1 MTSVDDCK
9 IVDLE
14 IKDTLEGSSIE
25 ITGNKQIP
33 FQINRIYYMYGIPE
47 GETRGDHAHENLHQL
62 IIASGGSFD
71 ILLDDGRKKKEV
83 TLNSPEQGLLVVPGI
98 WRNLS
103 NFSAGVIC
111 LVYASQ
117 TYEDNIVIRDY
128 KDFVKF
134 KGIE

>member
-14 IKDTLEGSSIE
+14 IVKTLEGSSIE

-47 GETRGDHAHENLHQL
+47 GGTRGDHAHENLHQL
-62 IIASGGSFD
+62 IIASGGSFN
-71 ILLDDGRKKKEV
+71 IMLDDGRKKKKV
-83 TLNSPEQGLLVVPGI
+83 TLNSPGRGLLVVPGI
-98 WRNLS
+98 WRNLF
-103 NFSAGVIC
+103 NFSAGAIC

-128 KDFVKF
+128 KDFEKF
-134 KGIE
+134 KGIK

>member
-62 IIASGGSFD
+62 IIVSGGSFD